1 MEKFFK
7 LTENGTN
14 IATETA
20 AGLTNFFTM
29 AYIIVVNPNILS
41 QAGIQWGAVFLATI
55 IASIIG
61 TLVMGLFANV
71 P

>member
-20 AGLTNFFTM
+20 AGLTTFFTM

-41 QAGIQWGAVFLATI
+41 QAGSLLSSAPW
-55 IASIIG
+55 
-61 TLVMGLFANV
+61 
-71 P
+71 